1 MTGRCLET
9 VLACS
14 WNCAEHGL
22 LGATKG
28 ISLGMHGYMQAG
40 ISCGLLVQVGAC
52 RSCRSEACPW
62 KGGVQQANGVTAGS
76 GRQNGHGL
84 LVFGRRDWVQ
94 AGEQARRDGPGLDGH
109 AGVAVVGC
117 VLQGPGMA
125 GVGRLVHCRCSIG
138 RAWQGS
144 AMT

>member
-1 MTGRCLET
+1 MEGKRAAGERRDCW
-9 VLACS
+9 V
-14 WNCAEHGL
+14 W
-22 LGATKG
+22 
-28 ISLGMHGYMQAG
+28 QA
-40 ISCGLLVQVGAC
+40 
-52 RSCRSEACPW
+52 
-62 KGGVQQANGVTAGS
+62 
-76 GRQNGHGL
+76 NGHGL